1 MLSALHWW
9 PSIRRSSIRCSLIL
23 ANLGLFSLSAKS
35 LPPLLRRTGEF
46 FDLPLNLLNLLFR
59 KIAREENESVV
70 PPLNPSHL
78 CGVRILDDKSKAAR
92 IHHPVTLG
100 SHYMHRHLGDGQLS
114 ECFLIVIHQS
124 FHVGDLFSGFA
135 FGVIPEKIVHACCN
149 QNHERKRHE

>member
-78 CGVRILDDKSKAAR
+78 CGVRILADTTKAAR
-92 IHHPVTLG
+92 IHHAATPS
-100 SHYMHRHLGDGQLS
+100 SHSTQQHH
-114 ECFLIVIHQS
+114 
-124 FHVGDLFSGFA
+124 
-135 FGVIPEKIVHACCN
+135 
-149 QNHERKRHE
+149 